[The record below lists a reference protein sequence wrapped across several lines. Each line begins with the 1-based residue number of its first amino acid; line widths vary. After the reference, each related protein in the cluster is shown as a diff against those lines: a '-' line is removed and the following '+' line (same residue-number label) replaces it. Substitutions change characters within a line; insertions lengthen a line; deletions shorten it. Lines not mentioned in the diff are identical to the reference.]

1 MSEDKQ
7 QQPQKKK
14 PWYRLRNIILV
25 IVLAIFSWP
34 TYILIWALNVKPN
47 PSIDYALQM
56 QRLSIDSQ
64 PEGDNAWP
72 LLMDAVSILKKIEES
87 LLEEGQTIDYFSQ
100 LDFNIIY
107 ETDVDESELTKL
119 NIALKQMKSNG
130 VFNLLAQAAT
140 CQNAVRPPL
149 KSDTGPLIFAL
160 LPEIRDLQLL
170 ARARI
175 ASMHLAI
182 VEGNS
187 HEAIVAFDQVLYIA
201 KALTHQHTII
211 DQLVGQRIAL
221 EACKRLRN
229 AIKDRDID
237 QLTLSGFLE
246 SSRRHLPLG
255 PLSMNFEAERL
266 SLLDTIQYTFSD
278 NGNGNGRL
286 LLSQFDDVGIMNIV
300 SISNPSMQPYGGREA
315 FPAIYNAAGIV
326 YADRKETIAIVDR
339 YYKALINRSKM
350 SRRQR
355 MVIQFDE
362 SQFMQLDWRHPIPKF
377 MIPALASVINKRDV
391 ADCQIAGTILML
403 AIEEYRAA
411 NEQYPTTLENLVPEF
426 LQEIPND
433 PFSEQGFVYR
443 ITTNSQAKQTY
454 LLYSIGIDGKDNNG
468 KINAEKEDDAFSIY
482 EGNGLDFSF
491 NPARPGE

>member
-1 MSEDKQ
+1 MKN
-7 QQPQKKK
+7 KHK
-14 PWYRLRNIILV
+14 PWYRLRNVILV
-25 IVLAIFSWP
+25 IVLAIISWP

-56 QRLSIDSQ
+56 QALSIDSQ

-87 LLEEGQTIDYFSQ
+87 LLDEEQTIEYFGQ
-100 LDFNIIY
+100 LDFDIIY
-107 ETDVDESELTKL
+107 ETDADESELAKL

-130 VFNLLAQAAT
+130 VFNLLAQAAA
-140 CQNAVRPPL
+140 CQNAVKPPMR
-149 KSDTGPLIFAL
+149 SDTGPLMFVL
-160 LPEIRDLQLL
+160 LPEVRDLQLL
-170 ARARI
+170 AKARI

-182 VEGNS
+182 AKGNN
-187 HEAIVAFDQVLYIA
+187 HEAVDAFDQILYIA
-201 KALTHQHTII
+201 KALTYQPTFVEQI
-211 DQLVGQRIAL
+211 VGQRIAL

-246 SSRRHLPLG
+246 STRRHLPLG
-255 PLSMNFEAERL
+255 PLSMNFESERL

-278 NGNGNGRL
+278 DGNGNGRL
-286 LLSQFDDVGIMNIV
+286 LLSQFDEVGIMNIA
-300 SISNPSMQPYGGREA
+300 SISDPSWSPFGGRES
-315 FPAIYNAAGIV
+315 FPPIYNAAGIV

-355 MVIQFDE
+355 MVIPFEE
-362 SQFMQLDWRHPIPKF
+362 SQLLQLDWRHPIPKYLL
-377 MIPALASVINKRDV
+377 PALAASINKSDV

-411 NEQYPTTLENLVPEF
+411 NGQYPISLDNLVPEF

-443 ITTNSQAKQTY
+443 ITTNSQAEQTY
-454 LLYSIGIDGKDNNG
+454 LLYSIGIDGIDNNG
-468 KINAEKEDDAFSIY
+468 KINAEKEDDAFSRY
-482 EGNGLDFSF
+482 EGKGLDFSF
-491 NPARPGE
+491 NAARPGE